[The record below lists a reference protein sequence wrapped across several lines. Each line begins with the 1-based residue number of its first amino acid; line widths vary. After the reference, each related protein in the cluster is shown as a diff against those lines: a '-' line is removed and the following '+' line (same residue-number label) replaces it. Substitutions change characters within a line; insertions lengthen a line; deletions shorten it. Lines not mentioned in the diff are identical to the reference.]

1 MCNKS
6 SVVLLLIWIIFSGT
20 SLLPQQ
26 KEFVRVD
33 GKNIVDFKGE
43 PLLLKGIGIGNWLLP
58 EGYMFKFKSQNSP
71 VLIEKMIKELIGPAE
86 ARKFWN
92 EFRSVYIT
100 QDDIR
105 LIKQAGFNSI
115 RLAFSFRLFA
125 DEDRPEIF
133 YEEGFFHLDNI
144 IEWCKKESLWVI
156 LDMHAAPGGQT
167 GDNIDDSYGYPFLFV
182 DRESQSLT
190 IDIWKRIASRYRDE
204 SIVIGYDLLNEP
216 IAHYFDTEKLNPALE
231 PFFKELVSEIR
242 MIDTNH
248 IVFIGGAQW
257 NSNFSVFGEPFDKNS
272 VYTFHKYW
280 TAPTVDV
287 IQSYIDFRNN
297 YNIPIWMGES
307 GENENDWIKEFRQT
321 LESNNIGWSFWPYK
335 KMDSSRGVV
344 SFNMPGNWDVI
355 QEYAESDRKTFE
367 QIRANRPDREQA
379 KRILYELLENIK
391 LKNCRVNKEYIN
403 ALGLDKN

>member
-1 MCNKS
+1 MRNKS
-6 SVVLLLIWIIFSGT
+6 SVVLLLFWIIFSGT
-20 SLLPQQ
+20 LLFPQQ
-26 KEFVRVD
+26 KKFVRVD
-33 GKNIVDFKGE
+33 GKNIVDLEGE

-58 EGYMFKFKSQNSP
+58 EGYMFNFKNTNSP
-71 VLIEKMIKELIGPAE
+71 VLIEKMIKELIGPAQ

-216 IAHYFDTEKLNPALE
+216 IAHYFDTENLNPALE

-280 TAPTVDV
+280 TAPSVDV

-344 SFNMPGNWDVI
+344 SFNMPGNWGVI

-367 QIRANRPDREQA
+367 QIRANRPDREHA

-403 ALGLDKN
+403 ALGLDIN